1 MKAKQTRK
9 PTNNELK
16 TAITNLIYEI
26 QNIKSYLNRLDSVVA
41 HYVEFGKNTDKF
53 KTYLDNLT
61 KENKD
66 DNKKGKTK
74 VKKIMQK

>member
-26 QNIKSYLNRLDSVVA
+26 QHIKTYLNRLDAVVA
-41 HYVEFGKNTDKF
+41 HYVDFGKNTDKF
-53 KTYLDNLT
+53 KTYLDKIN
-61 KENKD
+61 KESKD
-66 DNKKGKTK
+66 ADRKNK